1 MTSLIK
7 FFFVTISFVVER
19 LSWRI
24 ILGGTSESKNAF
36 EEEIKHKKEEK
47 KRNRKTLGIS
57 DFSFER
63 GGRFYCAK
71 YAYGWQT

>member
-1 MTSLIK
+1 MK
-7 FFFVTISFVVER
+7 
-19 LSWRI
+19 
-24 ILGGTSESKNAF
+24 KNTF

>member
-24 ILGGTSESKNAF
+24 ILGGTSEKKMLLKKKLN
-36 EEEIKHKKEEK
+36 IKKK

>member
-1 MTSLIK
+1 MK
-7 FFFVTISFVVER
+7 
-19 LSWRI
+19 
-24 ILGGTSESKNAF
+24 KNAL